1 MSHETLSPSR
11 ARERVALDSGRLDDS
26 GSVSLLDD
34 PLEWGSFG
42 RPAAASHDRAQTE
55 VVDPL
60 QVPLWESHVVL
71 DGMHCATCALTIEA
85 ALNAV
90 PGVQRADVSGA
101 THRAKVQWDPE
112 QVRPSQ
118 WMAAIQQVGYGVLPA
133 RDAHARELRQAE
145 NRRALWRWL
154 VAGFCMMQVMM
165 YAWPAYEARPGDLTQ
180 EMETLLR
187 WASWV
192 ISIPV
197 ILFACGPFFRS
208 AWRDLRTRSISMD
221 LPVAVG
227 MLITF
232 VVSSMGTFDPDGPFG
247 KEVFYDSLTM
257 FAFFLLSGRWLE
269 LRLRDKTA
277 GALEAVMNRLPDSV
291 ERRLA
296 EGGWE
301 RVAVRRLQAGDVVRV
316 LAGEA
321 FPADGVV
328 VQGQTHADEALLTGE
343 STPVRKAEG
352 DAVTAGSYNLGNPV
366 EVAVDVVGGQTR
378 FAQIVDLMESAAL
391 QKPRL
396 AQLADRVAKP
406 FLLVVMLAALA
417 AGLYWWPSN
426 PSHAMMVAVAIL
438 IVTCPCALSLATPV
452 AMLSAAGSMARQG
465 VLVRN
470 LQALES
476 LAEADTLVFDKTGT
490 LTQDGMQIM
499 GVDLAPG
506 SPAASADA
514 ALALAGLL
522 GGQSAHPVSRALA
535 LAAQGLAAPAVA
547 WQLQSV
553 EETAG
558 AGLRAQLLDAQG
570 AVHVLRLG
578 SWRFAG
584 QDQAVDG
591 LQRVYLA
598 EETEAGLLPWAS
610 VRLSEGLRPEA
621 RAVVAALGQAGMTL
635 HLLSGDRDAAVQ
647 HMAQAAGIAHARS
660 ECTPQ
665 DKLEALQAL
674 QAQGRRVAMVGDGL
688 NDGPVLAGAHVSF
701 AFGRAVPL
709 AQSRSDF
716 VVLGDDLGL
725 IAQSV
730 LLARKTMRIVRQNLA
745 WAAAYNAVS
754 IPLAVMGWMPAWL
767 AGLGMALSSLLVVL
781 NAARLAKPL
790 PVAAGQQGQGGAA
803 VRQGDDA
810 AGAAPLLGVR

>member
-11 ARERVALDSGRLDDS
+11 ARERDAFDSGRSDGS
-26 GSVSLLDD
+26 GNITLLDD

-42 RPAAASHDRAQTE
+42 RPAAAPLANASAE

-60 QVPLWESHVVL
+60 QVPVWESHVVL

-85 ALNAV
+85 ALCAV
-90 PGVQRADVSGA
+90 PGVVRADVSGA
-101 THRAKVQWDPE
+101 TQRAKVQWAPE
-112 QVRPSQ
+112 QVRPSH
-118 WMAAIQQVGYGVLPA
+118 WMAAIQQAGYGVMPA

-165 YAWPAYEARPGDLTQ
+165 YAWPAYEARPGDLTL

-197 ILFACGPFFRS
+197 VLFACGPFFRS

-257 FAFFLLSGRWLE
+257 FVFFLLSGRLLE

-291 ERRLA
+291 ERRQPD
-296 EGGWE
+296 GSWE
-301 RVAVRRLQAGDVVRV
+301 RVAVRRLQTGDVVRV

-321 FPADGVV
+321 FPADGHVA
-328 VQGQTHADEALLTGE
+328 QGQTHADEALLTGE
-343 STPVRKAEG
+343 STPVRKEQG
-352 DAVTAGSYNLGNPV
+352 DAVTAGSYNLGSPV
-366 EVAVDVVGGQTR
+366 EVRVDVVGGQTR

-417 AGLYWWPSN
+417 AGLYWWPTD
-426 PSHAMMVAVAIL
+426 PSRAMMVAVAIL

-490 LTQDGMQIM
+490 LTQDGMRVM
-499 GVDLAPG
+499 GVDVAPD

-522 GGQSAHPVSRALA
+522 GAQSVHPVSRALA
-535 LAAQGLAAPAVA
+535 QAAVDAGAVAA
-547 WQLQSV
+547 WQLRSV
-553 EETAG
+553 EEIAG
-558 AGLRAQLLDAQG
+558 AGLRAELLDAQG
-570 AVHVLRLG
+570 VVRQLRLG

-584 QDQAVDG
+584 QGQLVDG
-591 LQRVYLA
+591 QQRVYLA
-598 EETEAGLLPWAS
+598 EELADGLQPWVS
-610 VRLSEGLRPEA
+610 VRLNEGLRPEA
-621 RAVVAALGQAGMTL
+621 RAAVAALEQAGMTL

-647 HMAQAAGIAHARS
+647 QMAQAVGIAHARS

-665 DKLEALQAL
+665 DKLQALQSL
-674 QAQGRRVAMVGDGL
+674 QAQGHKVAMVGDGL

-790 PVAAGQQGQGGAA
+790 PVAAGLQGQGGAA

-810 AGAAPLLGVR
+810 AGVAPLLGVR